1 MKKQEESVMYQV
13 TQHFS
18 YRDYAPQIWLMACR
32 VAAFVWCYAYHD
44 FQSWVLLAWLMHST
58 IFKSTRWFFRVTVT
72 YYLPFFVVTFLF
84 YYFINIPRVVEFER
98 FASSLDL
105 WLSYGFFNLAIPPL
119 EIALMMLGLLP
130 FFLLIK
136 SRESLK
142 FNKEEQKAKFLEVL
156 TRPKSPTAFYLLF
169 LLITHLDML
178 VFLAIFL
185 SGVNKIDFYHV
196 FLMFFFVFYIISP

>member
-1 MKKQEESVMYQV
+1 M
-13 TQHFS
+13 
-18 YRDYAPQIWLMACR
+18 
-32 VAAFVWCYAYHD
+32 
-44 FQSWVLLAWLMHST
+44 T
-58 IFKSTRWFFRVTVT
+58 ITH
-72 YYLPFFVVTFLF
+72 YLPFFVVTFLF

-98 FASSLDL
+98 FATSIDL
-105 WLSYGFFNLAIPPL
+105 WLSYGFFKFAIPPV

-142 FNKEEQKAKFLEVL
+142 CNKEEQKTKFLEVL

-196 FLMFFFVFYIISP
+196 FLMFFFVFYIISPKKFKANYIQLLYYVDFFVFEKYLEFK